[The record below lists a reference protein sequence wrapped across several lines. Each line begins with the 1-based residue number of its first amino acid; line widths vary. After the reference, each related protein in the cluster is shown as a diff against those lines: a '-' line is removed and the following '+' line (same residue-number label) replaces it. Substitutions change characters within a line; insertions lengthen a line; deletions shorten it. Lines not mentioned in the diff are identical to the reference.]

1 MIRTVSLEWRDAEFP
16 IEGDEIVAIGDVH
29 GQADLL
35 AALLDEIERQ
45 ARPRS
50 PVVFLGDLI
59 DRGPDSR
66 GCLRLA
72 AQGTSGRPVHYLMGN
87 HEAMFLAW
95 LESWRDI
102 PSAVLERWGSLWLQ
116 NGGAS
121 VLREFGRD
129 GNAQPGQA
137 LLAEMS
143 PEVRRVLD
151 RLTTFHRSGE
161 TIFVHAGLS
170 PSCLRTADGGYVLDE
185 REFAAF
191 TALHPLAVGADERH
205 PLWIREEFL
214 RLFES
219 IDTGPI
225 VVHGHTPAPKDARMA
240 GRSYGGAQDLRL
252 MGRRLNLDAGSGTS
266 GEVAAAIIRN
276 HRYRIIFTSR
286 E

>member
-1 MIRTVSLEWRDAEFP
+1 MIRTIGLEWRDAEFS

-45 ARPRS
+45 AQPRS

-66 GCLRLA
+66 GCLLLA
-72 AQGTSGRPVHYLMGN
+72 AQSASGRAVHYLMGN

-95 LESWRDI
+95 LESWRDV
-102 PSAVLERWGSLWLQ
+102 STRDLDRWGSLWLQ

-121 VLREFGRD
+121 VLAEFGR
-129 GNAQPGQA
+129 NSSAERGQT

-143 PEVRRVLD
+143 PQERRVLD
-151 RLTTFHRSGE
+151 RLEIFHRSGD

-170 PSCLRTADGGYVLDE
+170 PRCLRTAEGGYVLDE

-205 PLWIREEFL
+205 PLWIRDEFL
-214 RLFES
+214 RLFEN

-225 VVHGHTPAPKDARMA
+225 VVHGHTPVPKDARMA
-240 GRSYGGAQDLRL
+240 GRSYRGAQDLKL
-252 MGRRLNLDAGSGTS
+252 MGRRLNLDAGSGVT
-266 GEVAAAIIRN
+266 GEVAGAIIQN
-276 HRYRIIFTSR
+276 HRYRIIVASR